1 MTGEVT
7 DRLNGI
13 TLFGIALFW
22 QKAIGYFTKCII
34 HFVTNEVERLF
45 YSGFY
50 CLLSFKPGWNV
61 DCWVAGRSASRPIA
75 GR

>member
-1 MTGEVT
+1 MTGELT

-22 QKAIGYFTKCII
+22 QKAIEYFTKCVI
-34 HFVTNEVERLF
+34 HFVTDEVEAYFTRDF
-45 YSGFY
+45 
-50 CLLSFKPGWNV
+50 NV
-61 DCWVAGRSASRPIA
+61 DFWVAGRCGTRLIG